1 MTDQPPRSP
10 IFIPGYFDGREPAN
24 KGKTYPA
31 EILTPEEIK
40 ALFAQISS
48 TGWIGLRNRAA
59 LIVMYRAGLRHAET
73 LDLLPHDVDTV
84 GGIIH
89 VLHGKGDKRRS
100 VGIDPVACRVIDE
113 WSDRRAAMQFD
124 PQGPL
129 FCTRYGTRM
138 QVSSLRM
145 VLPRLAKQAGI
156 TKRVHPHGL
165 RHTHAYY
172 RPCSIL
178 RRLSTP
184 SVDVSGPRQD
194 RLMMEGVEMPGQH
207 SFVSLPLSLLSCV
220 ARAKEH

>member
-40 ALFAQISS
+40 ALFAQISTTS
-48 TGWIGLRNRAA
+48 WIGLRNQAA

-113 WSDRRAAMQFD
+113 WSERRAAMQFD

-138 QVSSLRM
+138 QVSYLRM

-165 RHTHAYY
+165 RHTHAYE
-172 RPCSIL
+172 
-178 RRLSTP
+178 
-184 SVDVSGPRQD
+184 
-194 RLMMEGVEMPGQH
+194 LMMEGVEMPIIQRQLGH
-207 SFVSLPLSLLSCV
+207 SSLATTDRYLNHIAPKQV
-220 ARAKEH
+220 IDRIREREWEF